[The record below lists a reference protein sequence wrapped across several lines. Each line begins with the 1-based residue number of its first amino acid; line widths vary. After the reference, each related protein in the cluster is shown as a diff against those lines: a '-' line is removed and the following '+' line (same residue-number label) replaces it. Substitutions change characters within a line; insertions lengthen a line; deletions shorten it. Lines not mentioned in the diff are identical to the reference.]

1 MKKRISCIIA
11 LLIMMTASGCG
22 SRNNVEKLDSS
33 SNAQQ
38 EQKDKTNTDNSQIT
52 EKIDENVQN
61 PLDAPKPSEDG
72 MKKQEEE
79 RSNTPSNSTNTN
91 TTDNINTKTPTT
103 ETKPTTTTKPQT
115 PTTTKPTTTPPITKP
130 TPPPTTPPT
139 TPPVEEVKVSVSDI
153 MNKVT
158 QEIEFP
164 AMMDLKKEEMR
175 DFYYINPDDVEEYII
190 KTPMM
195 NVMATEM
202 AIIKVKDERNVESV
216 KEDIDKHV
224 KDLER
229 IWEQYLP
236 HQYELVKKHI
246 LKSNGQYIILIIHED
261 AEQIEGIFDSFFK
274 K

>member
-1 MKKRISCIIA
+1 
-11 LLIMMTASGCG
+11 MTASGCG
-22 SRNNVEKLDSS
+22 SRNNVQKVDNS
-33 SNAQQ
+33 SNVQQ

-52 EKIDENVQN
+52 EKRDENVQN
-61 PLDAPKPSEDG
+61 PLEAPKPSEDG
-72 MKKQEEE
+72 LKKQEEE
-79 RSNTPSNSTNTN
+79 GSKTPSNSTNTN
-91 TTDNINTKTPTT
+91 TTENINTKTPTT
-103 ETKPTTTTKPQT
+103 ETKPTTTKPQT
-115 PTTTKPTTTPPITKP
+115 PTTKPPITKP

-158 QEIEFP
+158 EEIELP
-164 AMMDLKKEEMR
+164 AMMDLKKEEMK

-202 AIIKVKDERNVESV
+202 AIIKVKDINNLEIV
-216 KEDIDKHV
+216 KESINKRV
-224 KDLER
+224 KDLEG

-261 AEQIEGIFDSFFK
+261 AEKIEGIFDSFFK